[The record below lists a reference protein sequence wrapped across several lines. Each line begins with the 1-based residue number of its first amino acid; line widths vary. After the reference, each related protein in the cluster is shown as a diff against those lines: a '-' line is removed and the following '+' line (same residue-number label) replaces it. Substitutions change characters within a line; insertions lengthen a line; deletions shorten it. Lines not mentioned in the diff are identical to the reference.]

1 MRRLSSAEVA
11 QPVARPHRRPG
22 ASLSLGVTTGYLSL
36 IVLVPMAAL
45 VLRSTEGGW
54 DTFWTAVS
62 NPQAVAALKLT
73 FLVSL
78 GVVAINAVAGTVIAW
93 VLVRDSFRGK
103 SLVNAIIDLP
113 FALPTIVAGLT
124 LLALYGPKSPIG
136 VNVAYTTTALVLALL
151 FVTLPFVVRTVQP
164 VLLEL
169 DRDMEEA
176 AQSLGATPVQTFR
189 RVIFPNLFPAIL
201 SGTALGFARALGEF
215 GSVVLISGN
224 QPFKTEVASV
234 YIFGQIESD
243 NVTGAAAVSVVLL
256 LASLSVLLA
265 IGGVRRWATRHDG

>member
-1 MRRLSSAEVA
+1 LSSVA
-11 QPVARPHRRPG
+11 QPVAKPLRRRRPD
-22 ASLSLGVTTGYLSL
+22 ATLSLGVTTGYLSV
-36 IVLVPMAAL
+36 IVLIPLAAL
-45 VLRSTEGGW
+45 VLRSLEGGVGAFW
-54 DTFWTAVS
+54 DAVTE
-62 NPQAVAALKLT
+62 PQAVAALKLT
-73 FLVSL
+73 FAVSF
-78 GVVAINAVAGTVIAW
+78 GVVLINAVFGTVIAW

-103 SLVNAIIDLP
+103 SIVNALIDLP

-124 LLALYGPKSPIG
+124 LLALYGPRSPIG
-136 VNVAYTTTALVLALL
+136 VNVAYSTAALVVALL

-176 AQSLGATPVQTFR
+176 AQSLGATSIQTFR
-189 RVIFPNLFPAIL
+189 RVVFPNLFPAIL
-201 SGTALGFARALGEF
+201 SGTALGFARSLGEF
-215 GSVVLISGN
+215 GAVVLISGN

-256 LASLSVLLA
+256 VASLGVLLA
-265 IGGVRRWATRHDG
+265 IGGVRRWATRHDL

>member
-1 MRRLSSAEVA
+1 MSEQPLSSVA
-11 QPVARPHRRPG
+11 VPVPARRRGVP
-22 ASLSLGVTTGYLSL
+22 LSLGVTTGYLSV
-36 IVLVPMAAL
+36 IVLIPLAAV
-45 VLRSTEGGW
+45 VLRSTEGGAGA
-54 DTFWTAVS
+54 FWEAVS
-62 NPQAVAALKLT
+62 DPQAVAALRLT
-73 FLVSL
+73 FLISL
-78 GVVAINAVAGTVIAW
+78 AVVAINAVAGTVIAW

-103 SLVNAIIDLP
+103 SVVNALIDLP

-124 LLALYGPKSPIG
+124 LLALYGPRSPIG
-136 VNVAYTTTALVLALL
+136 VNVAYTVTGLALALL

-169 DRDMEEA
+169 DREMEEA
-176 AQSLGATPVQTFR
+176 AQSLGATSFQTFR
-189 RVIFPNLFPAIL
+189 RVVFPNLFPAIL

-215 GSVVLISGN
+215 GAVVLISGN

-256 LASLSVLLA
+256 VVSLAVLLA
-265 IGGVRRWATRHDG
+265 IGGVRRWATRHDN

>member
-1 MRRLSSAEVA
+1 MSSVA
-11 QPVARPHRRPG
+11 QPAAGSLKRRGPET
-22 ASLSLGVTTGYLSL
+22 LSLGVTMGYLSL
-36 IVLVPMAAL
+36 IVLVPLAAV
-45 VLRSTEGGW
+45 VLRSTEGGAQA
-54 DTFWTAVS
+54 FWEAVS
-62 NPQAVAALKLT
+62 NPQAVAALQVT
-73 FLVSL
+73 FVVSFAVVLV
-78 GVVAINAVAGTVIAW
+78 NAVVGTITAW
-93 VLVRDSFRGK
+93 VLVRDSFPGK
-103 SLVNAIIDLP
+103 SIVNALIDLP

-169 DRDMEEA
+169 DLEMEEA
-176 AQSLGATPVQTFR
+176 ARSLGATPLQTFR
-189 RVIFPNLFPAIL
+189 RVVFPNLFPAIL
-201 SGTALGFARALGEF
+201 SGTALGFARSLGEF
-215 GSVVLISGN
+215 GAVVLISGN

-256 LASLSVLLA
+256 VASLVVLLA
-265 IGGVRRWATRHDG
+265 IGGIRRWATRHDV

>member
-1 MRRLSSAEVA
+1 LSSVA
-11 QPVARPHRRPG
+11 QPVVRPLRPRRG
-22 ASLSLGVTTGYLSL
+22 ATLSLGVTTGYLSL
-36 IVLVPMAAL
+36 IVLLPLAAL
-45 VLRSTEGGW
+45 VLRSTEGGAQAFW
-54 DTFWTAVS
+54 DAITD
-62 NPQAVAALKLT
+62 PQAVAALRIT
-73 FLVSL
+73 FLISL
-78 GVVAINAVAGTVIAW
+78 VVVLINAVAGTVIAW

-103 SLVNAIIDLP
+103 SIVNALIDLP

-124 LLALYGPKSPIG
+124 LLALYGPKSPVGI
-136 VNVAYTTTALVLALL
+136 NVAYTTSALVLALL

-189 RVIFPNLFPAIL
+189 RVVFPNLFPAIL
-201 SGTALGFARALGEF
+201 SGTALGFARSLGEF

-256 LASLSVLLA
+256 VVSLAVLLA
-265 IGGVRRWATRHDG
+265 IGGVRRWATRHDN

>member
-1 MRRLSSAEVA
+1 MSSVAHEAAPLRR
-11 QPVARPHRRPG
+11 RRS
-22 ASLSLGVTTGYLSL
+22 ASLSLGVTTVYLSL
-36 IVLVPMAAL
+36 IVLVPLAAVL
-45 VLRSTEGGW
+45 LRSLEGGAGAFW
-54 DTFWTAVS
+54 DAVS
-62 NPQAVAALKLT
+62 EPQAVAALKLT
-73 FLVSL
+73 FLISL
-78 GVVAINAVAGTVIAW
+78 AVVLVNAVVGTITAW

-103 SLVNAIIDLP
+103 SIVNALIDLP

-136 VNVAYTTTALVLALL
+136 VNVAYTTAALVLALL

-169 DRDMEEA
+169 DLEMEEA
-176 AQSLGATPVQTFR
+176 ARSLGATSIQTFR
-189 RVIFPNLFPAIL
+189 RVVFPNLFPAIL

-215 GSVVLISGN
+215 GSVILISGN

-243 NVTGAAAVSVVLL
+243 NVTAAAAVSVVLL
-256 LASLSVLLA
+256 VASLAVLLA
-265 IGGVRRWATRHDG
+265 IGGVRRWATRHDL

>member
-1 MRRLSSAEVA
+1 MSSVALPAARR
-11 QPVARPHRRPG
+11 RRQ
-22 ASLSLGVTTGYLSL
+22 ASLSLGITTGYLSV
-36 IVLVPMAAL
+36 IVLVPLAAL
-45 VLRSTEGGW
+45 VLRSTEDGAA
-54 DTFWTAVS
+54 TFLDAVTD
-62 NPQAVAALKLT
+62 PQAVAALRLT

-78 GVVAINAVAGTVIAW
+78 AVVLVNAVAGTAIAW

-103 SLVNAIIDLP
+103 SIVNALIDLP

-124 LLALYGPKSPIG
+124 LLALYGPRSPIG
-136 VNVAYTTTALVLALL
+136 VNVAYTTAALVLALL

-176 AQSLGATPVQTFR
+176 ARSLGATSFQTFT
-189 RVIFPNLFPAIL
+189 RVVFPNLFPAIL
-201 SGTALGFARALGEF
+201 SGTALGFARSLGEF

-256 LASLSVLLA
+256 AASLAVLLA
-265 IGGVRRWATRHDG
+265 IGAVRRWATRHDG